1 MPQNGD
7 TSDRRVDTRDGRD
20 RAENEVAVSDGG
32 TGQPRDAD
40 RRKTREPK
48 ETEPRDRRDRRPPE
62 EERAGRMGAW
72 FASTAMRWLVI
83 FFGIVLMLFAL
94 GQAAGTNI
102 LGPILDALASQ
113 TGIWLLVAL
122 FALALIA
129 AATRIR

>member
-1 MPQNGD
+1 MPRDGD
-7 TSDRRVDTRDGRD
+7 ASDRHVEARDGRD
-20 RAENEVAVSDGG
+20 RAENEVAVADGG
-32 TGQPRDAD
+32 TGQARDAD
-40 RRKTREPK
+40 RRKTREG
-48 ETEPRDRRDRRPPE
+48 EPRERRDRRPPE

-72 FASTAMRWLVI
+72 FASAAMRWLVI
-83 FFGIVLMLFAL
+83 LFGIVLMLFAL

-102 LGPILDALASQ
+102 LGPILDALATQ